1 MRLNV
6 KRHART
12 TLFCSCTTIRSIS
25 SLDNSLRHFD
35 FIHKVEMN
43 ALIPSQDNIMMH
55 VLLLSVPQNLQFY
68 FSECWDASIVRPA
81 WGEIPLILA
90 IWPGRIVYLQ
100 RSVLIGDSDLG
111 WLSLFWIFDL
121 VWNNFWVC
129 LGPARYWARNSLL
142 AESPVSGAGAHS
154 YTYSESPLYRLQAQ
168 CLTMHTSMQRPLRS
182 ARRVRNA
189 SVNTTP

>member
-1 MRLNV
+1 MPW
-6 KRHART
+6 
-12 TLFCSCTTIRSIS
+12 F
-25 SLDNSLRHFD
+25 
-35 FIHKVEMN
+35 
-43 ALIPSQDNIMMH
+43 PSQDNIMMH
-55 VLLLSVPQNLQFY
+55 VLLLSVPQNLQLY
-68 FSECWDASIVRPA
+68 FSECWGASIVRPA

-100 RSVLIGDSDLG
+100 SSGLIGDSDLG

-154 YTYSESPLYRLQAQ
+154 YTYSESPLYTLQTPGSVLDNAH
-168 CLTMHTSMQRPLRS
+168 LNAAPTPLRS
-182 ARRVRNA
+182 L
-189 SVNTTP
+189 NTTNLTSTLSTSTPPNFAIHWHFCSHLTP